1 MNNAE
6 VLIKFK
12 ADDKEAQKTT
22 KSVQKSLESVS
33 KSTAKYSA
41 VATGVIAGIS
51 AVSMEFEKSMAN
63 VQAISGA
70 TADDMALLEAKAR
83 EMGKE
88 TVFSASESADAL
100 SYMALAGWK
109 TQDMLDGLP
118 GILNLAAAGNTD
130 LATTSDIVTDAL
142 TAFGKTAKDSARL
155 ADIMSATMSNSN
167 TNIEML
173 GQSFKYVASLAG
185 AMNYTMEDTSLA
197 LGLMANSGIKADQ
210 AGTSLRMMFTRLASP
225 PNACAGAMKELGIS
239 LTNTDGTMK
248 SMREVIQNLRTAFKG
263 LNEEQKAEYASAIAG
278 KNALSGMLALVNG
291 SDEDFDKLANAID
304 NSTGSAQQMS
314 DVMNQ
319 STSNQLKIMWSEI
332 QELALKMGEILV
344 PTIRKTI
351 AMFTKIA
358 QALQNMSPEMRQFI
372 IIVLEIVAALAPVTM
387 IIAKVIQAFTMLG
400 KAMTFLKAIGL
411 INPFTLIIAGVI
423 ALVAG
428 FVYLWKHCEAFR
440 NFWINLWANIKKGL
454 AKAGDW
460 INNKIKSI
468 GDFFS
473 GVGEAIKTGFVT
485 AITAIGDFI
494 VNTITGIITF
504 IMNIPTMVMNL
515 ITSIFTF
522 INQIPYM
529 LGFVIGYIIGSIYK
543 FFHET
548 IPAMWQWLWTQ
559 ILNAIEFIKTL
570 PSAIGKILASIGTF
584 LANAWQNF
592 VAWLGNVIEII
603 KALPGQIWAII
614 VNFFTTMWE
623 KTVAFFDKI
632 RNGLIDFIK
641 NAKDKIIEFKDNIID
656 FFKELPGKMLD
667 IGKNIVEGLWNGIKN
682 MKEWMKNKVGE
693 FAKGILDGMKSA
705 LGIHSPSKEF
715 AILGKFSVLGYTEA
729 LDDMQSEVDNA
740 INDTFGISPQLQNSS
755 ALHYSPNVVVNNDIN
770 VSQDP
775 LGQMVSNI
783 KSFSGGA
790 KNDYSFGLGE

>member
-22 KSVQKSLESVS
+22 KNVKKSIEDVGK
-33 KSTAKYSA
+33 KSAKYSA
-41 VATGVIAGIS
+41 VATGVIAGIT
-51 AVSMEFEKSMAN
+51 AVGVQFEKSMAN

-70 TADDMALLEAKAR
+70 TASDMELLEAKAR

-173 GQSFKYVASLAG
+173 GQSYKYVASLAG
-185 AMNYTMEDTSLA
+185 SMNYTMEDTSLA

-210 AGTSLRMMFTRLASP
+210 AGTSLRAMLTRLAKP
-225 PNACAGAMKELGIS
+225 TAEVNRAMNDLGIS
-239 LTNTDGTMK
+239 LKDEKGNMK
-248 SMREVIQNLRTAFKG
+248 SLREIMVDLCTAFG
-263 LNEEQKAEYASAIAG
+263 QLDDEQKAQYGAMIAG
-278 KNALSGMLALVNG
+278 KNAMSGLLAITN
-291 SDEDFDKLANAID
+291 STEQDFYKLADAID

-319 STSNQLKIMWSEI
+319 STANQIKIMWSEI
-332 QELALKMGEILV
+332 QELGLKMAEVLLPAVRQLV
-344 PTIRKTI
+344 DWG
-351 AMFTKIA
+351 TKLA
-358 QALQNMSPEMRQFI
+358 QWLQNMNPTLRTVI
-372 IIVLEIVAALAPVTM
+372 LIVLGLIAVLSPVLLVISKLITVFNVILPIIKAFATVLMTPVAPIVA
-387 IIAKVIQAFTMLG
+387 
-400 KAMTFLKAIGL
+400 
-411 INPFTLIIAGVI
+411 VI
-423 ALVAG
+423 AIIGALIG
-428 FVYLWKHCEAFR
+428 MIVYLWNTNENFR
-440 NFWINLWANIKKGL
+440 NF
-454 AKAGDW
+454 
-460 INNKIKSI
+460 
-468 GDFFS
+468 
-473 GVGEAIKTGFVT
+473 
-485 AITAIGDFI
+485 
-494 VNTITGIITF
+494 
-504 IMNIPTMVMNL
+504 
-515 ITSIFTF
+515 
-522 INQIPYM
+522 
-529 LGFVIGYIIGSIYK
+529 IIG
-543 FFHET
+543 
-548 IPAMWQWLWTQ
+548 
-559 ILNAIEFIKTL
+559 
-570 PSAIGKILASIGTF
+570 
-584 LANAWQNF
+584 
-592 VAWLGNVIEII
+592 
-603 KALPGQIWAII
+603 IW
-614 VNFFTTMWE
+614 E
-623 KTVAFFDKI
+623 S
-632 RNGLIDFIK
+632 IK
-641 NAKDKIIEFKDNIID
+641 NAFVNAIDSIIAWFTNLHAKIQMKKEEIKNTIRD
-656 FFKELPGKMLD
+656 FISSIVNWFKELPDKLKD
-667 IGKNIVEGLWNGIKN
+667 IGKQMIEGLINGVKGMKDKAVDGVKN
-682 MKEWMKNKVGE
+682 VGKSLLNGMKN
-693 FAKGILDGMKSA
+693 I

-715 AILGKFSVLGYTEA
+715 AILGKFSILGYTEA
-729 LDDMQSEVDNA
+729 LEDMQNEVDTA

>member
-22 KSVQKSLESVS
+22 KNVQKSLEGVS

-41 VATGVIAGIS
+41 VASGVIAGIS

-70 TADDMALLEAKAR
+70 TAEDMKLLEEKAR

-109 TQDMLDGLP
+109 TQDMLEGLP

-142 TAFGKTAKDSARL
+142 TAFGKTAKESTHL

-185 AMNYTMEDTSLA
+185 SMNYSMEDTSLA

-210 AGTSLRMMFTRLASP
+210 AGTSLRATLTRLAKP
-225 PNACAGAMKELGIS
+225 TAEVYRAMEDLGIS
-239 LTNTDGTMK
+239 LKDEKGNMK
-248 SMREVIQNLRTAFKG
+248 SLRAIMIDLCTAFSQ
-263 LNEEQKAEYASAIAG
+263 LDDEQKAQYSAMIAG
-278 KNALSGMLALVNG
+278 KNAMSGLLAITN
-291 SDEDFDKLANAID
+291 STEEDFYKLADAID

-332 QELALKMGEILV
+332 QELALKMGEVLV
-344 PTIRKTI
+344 PTLRKTI

-358 QALQNMSPEMRQFI
+358 QALQNMSPAMREAVI
-372 IIVLEIVAALAPVTM
+372 IFLEIVAALAPVTM
-387 IIAKVIQAFTMLG
+387 IIAKVIKAFTLLG
-400 KAMTFLKAIGL
+400 KAMTFLKFIGV
-411 INPFTLIIAGVI
+411 INPFTLIIAGVL

-428 FVYLWKHCEAFR
+428 FIYLWNNCEAFR
-440 NFWINLWANIKKGL
+440 QFWINLWENIKIAFNG
-454 AKAGDW
+454 AIDW
-460 INNKIKSI
+460 IKNALNQAIVFI
-468 GDFFS
+468 QGIPALIS
-473 GVGEAIKTGFVT
+473 G
-485 AITAIGDFI
+485 I
-494 VNTITGIITF
+494 VSSIITF
-504 IMNIPTMVMNL
+504 IGK
-515 ITSIFTF
+515 
-522 INQIPYM
+522 IPYY
-529 LGFVIGYIIGSIYK
+529 LGYVIGYISGKLFIFLTDTIPNAIINFFVFLGSI
-543 FFHET
+543 
-548 IPAMWQWLWTQ
+548 P
-559 ILNAIEFIKTL
+559 
-570 PSAIGKILASIGTF
+570 GKIWDLI
-584 LANAWQNF
+584 
-592 VAWLGNVIEII
+592 VAIFELLGKIPDYLYDLWFKI
-603 KALPGQIWAII
+603 KAWFINFKDKAIKG
-614 VNFFTTMWE
+614 F
-623 KTVAFFDKI
+623 
-632 RNGLIDFIK
+632 RNLID
-641 NAKDKIIEFKDNIID
+641 NIVS
-656 FFKELPGKMLD
+656 FFKELPDKMWE
-667 IGKNIVEGLWNGIKN
+667 IGKNVVEGLWNGIKN
-682 MKEWMKNKVGE
+682 MGSWIKNKV
-693 FAKGILDGMKSA
+693 FDFFKGIVDGAKDA

-715 AILGKFSVLGYTEA
+715 KILGKFSVLGYTEA
-729 LDDMQSEVDNA
+729 LDDMQNEVDTA
-740 INDTFGISPQLQNSS
+740 IQDTFGISPQLQNASS
-755 ALHYSPNVVVNNDIN
+755 LHYSPNVVVNNDIN

>member
-22 KSVQKSLESVS
+22 KNVQKSLEGVS

-41 VATGVIAGIS
+41 VASGVIAGIS

-70 TADDMALLEAKAR
+70 TAEDMKLLEAKAR

-109 TQDMLDGLP
+109 TQDMLEGLP

-142 TAFGKTAKDSARL
+142 TAFGKSAKDSTKL

-332 QELALKMGEILV
+332 QELALKMGEVLV

-358 QALQNMSPEMRQFI
+358 QALQNMSPGMRKFV

-387 IIAKVIQAFTMLG
+387 IIAKVIKAFTLLG
-400 KAMTFLKAIGL
+400 KAVTFLKFIGV
-411 INPFTLIIAGVI
+411 INPFTLIIAGVV

-428 FVYLWKHCEAFR
+428 FIYLWNHCEAFR
-440 NFWINLWANIKKGL
+440 QFWIDLWENIKIGL
-454 AKAGDW
+454 
-460 INNKIKSI
+460 NNALEFMKNLLNNALIFIKSI
-468 GDFFS
+468 PNMILEVIKSILSFLNNILYYLGYVLGYMSGLLFIFLTDTVPKAIMSFFEFLGS
-473 GVGEAIKTGFVT
+473 LPGKIWDLIVAIFEFLGKIPDYLYDLGFKMKVWFINFKDKAIKGFR
-485 AITAIGDFI
+485 
-494 VNTITGIITF
+494 
-504 IMNIPTMVMNL
+504 NL
-515 ITSIFTF
+515 I
-522 INQIPYM
+522 
-529 LGFVIGYIIGSIYK
+529 
-543 FFHET
+543 
-548 IPAMWQWLWTQ
+548 
-559 ILNAIEFIKTL
+559 
-570 PSAIGKILASIGTF
+570 
-584 LANAWQNF
+584 
-592 VAWLGNVIEII
+592 
-603 KALPGQIWAII
+603 
-614 VNFFTTMWE
+614 
-623 KTVAFFDKI
+623 
-632 RNGLIDFIK
+632 
-641 NAKDKIIEFKDNIID
+641 DNIVS
-656 FFKELPGKMLD
+656 FFKELPSKMWE
-667 IGKNIVEGLWNGIKN
+667 IGKNVVEGLWNGIKN
-682 MKEWMKNKVGE
+682 MGSWIKDKI
-693 FAKGILDGMKSA
+693 FDFFKGIVDGAKDA

-715 AILGKFSVLGYTEA
+715 KILGKFSVLGYTEA
-729 LDDMQSEVDNA
+729 LDDMQNEVDTA
-740 INDTFGISPQLQNSS
+740 IQDTFGISPQLQNASS
-755 ALHYSPNVVVNNDIN
+755 LHYSPNVVVNNDIN